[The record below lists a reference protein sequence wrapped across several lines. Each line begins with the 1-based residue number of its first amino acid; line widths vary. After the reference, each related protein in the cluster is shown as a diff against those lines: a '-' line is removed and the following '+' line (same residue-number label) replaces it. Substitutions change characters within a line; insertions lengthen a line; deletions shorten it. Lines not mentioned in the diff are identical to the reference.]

1 MLPEDVKFSADS
13 PTENERYFL
22 TCGNKG
28 ILKIWSL
35 TARKCVF
42 QQPVYKTLSAFNKK
56 DAPDSQSDS
65 IVQAIVCLNIQA
77 IAVVTADH
85 NILLYDFDGLKQV
98 KQVCHCSCKV
108 FLSLYI

>member
-28 ILKIWSL
+28 